1 MDDLTK
7 VGHVPKRRGAHK
19 PAQRLSIFHCVD
31 HTTFRES
38 CHNCLVIAVGRLLER
53 IEDLE
58 MTSHIHDEQPPS
70 IPYSVKSENTDF
82 QSILFPKGE

>member
-19 PAQRLSIFHCVD
+19 PTSLLSKFHCVD
-31 HTTFRES
+31 HTAFRES
-38 CHNCLVIAVGRLLER
+38 CHNCLVVAVGRLLER

-58 MTSHIHDEQPPS
+58 MTSHIHDEQPS
-70 IPYSVKSENTDF
+70 IPYSVKSESTDF
-82 QSILFPKGE
+82 PSILFPKGE